1 MTERIFIACEGESE
15 AKYLECISKNINANI
30 IYKVYGGYKSTN
42 ILEKIIKNFRK
53 DKPEV
58 IYVWKDYDVNQRKD
72 KNWDKIE
79 NLINKMNKTMKHCK
93 IEMIYSYYNFE
104 DFISMHSDKC
114 TEWQKICQQNNHFY
128 QPMYSDVYLQK
139 FQQLFPGYQKSVL
152 YFNEIDDGKIN
163 TLKQNQQNKNCH
175 FKCGIIKLF
184 FG

>member
-104 DFISMHSDKC
+104 DFISM
-114 TEWQKICQQNNHFY
+114 NA
-128 QPMYSDVYLQK
+128 
-139 FQQLFPGYQKSVL
+139 
-152 YFNEIDDGKIN
+152 
-163 TLKQNQQNKNCH
+163 
-175 FKCGIIKLF
+175 
-184 FG
+184 